1 VTRDFKRK
9 GRRKFYG
16 CQYHDDRGTHVCAN
30 RILIAQE
37 TLDRAVLTAIR
48 EVLEERVL
56 EQAVTR
62 TMERL
67 RAARA
72 GDVGGRAALE
82 RELGA
87 VEASM
92 ANLGEAVKRGRA
104 TDSLL
109 ELLEAEHA
117 KRAGLRDQ
125 LALFDQRAEM
135 AGQDQRALV
144 KDLRARVGDLEGLLG
159 RQVTQTRQILRKLL
173 VGRLVCQPFDD
184 GRRRGY
190 RFTGTVSYE
199 RMLPAEAIP
208 RYVVTPAGF
217 EPAISTLKGSR
228 PWPG

>member
-1 VTRDFKRK
+1 
-9 GRRKFYG
+9 
-16 CQYHDDRGTHVCAN
+16 
-30 RILIAQE
+30 
-37 TLDRAVLTAIR
+37 VLTAIR
-48 EVLEERVL
+48 EALEERVL

-67 RAARA
+67 RTARA
-72 GDVGGRAALE
+72 GDVGRRAALE

-92 ANLGEAVKRGRA
+92 ANLGEVVKRGRA

-117 KRAGLRDQ
+117 KREGLRDQ
-125 LALFDQRAEM
+125 LALFDHRAGM

-173 VGRLVCQPFDD
+173 VGRLVCEPSMMAHA
-184 GRRRGY
+184 GA
-190 RFTGTVSYE
+190 TGSPE
-199 RMLPAEAIP
+199 QS
-208 RYVVTPAGF
+208 VTSACCQLRQF
-217 EPAISTLKGSR
+217 
-228 PWPG
+228 PGTW